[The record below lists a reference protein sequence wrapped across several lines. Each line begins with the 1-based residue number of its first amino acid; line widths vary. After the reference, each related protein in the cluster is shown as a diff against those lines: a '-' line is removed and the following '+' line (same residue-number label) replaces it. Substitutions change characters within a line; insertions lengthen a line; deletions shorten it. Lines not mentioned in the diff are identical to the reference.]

1 MRRGRMLILIALVLL
16 FGAAALYLILRVFSG
31 GAGGVGGARAT
42 PESPDRVKV
51 VIAAQD
57 IVRGSAIPENGVI
70 ESEFPADAVVETMV
84 TDRGQVVGRIARM
97 DIARGVP
104 ITENMITEE
113 PGDLLPTGST
123 ASLSIPKGFTAIS
136 MPMTRLSGVAYA
148 VQDGDQVDVL
158 VSMLMID
165 VDQEFQSIAP
175 SDTLVLLGQDL
186 SLQTGVACKEV
197 KQGDK
202 GMECVNEVPPVL
214 GRIESVPDSTV
225 PLYLVPKESQRPR
238 LVSQRLISNATVLHV
253 GTFKLPAEEQAGAA
267 VAAPQGAGAP
277 SDGQQAQPV
286 IKPPD
291 VVTLIV
297 TPQEALALN
306 WAVRSGVDISLTLR
320 APNDT
325 TEDRTTSVTLQYMV
339 DTYRLTVP
347 TKLPYALDLK
357 LESPL
362 NIVLPNDKSAVPA
375 K

>member
-16 FGAAALYLILRVFSG
+16 FGAAALYLVLKMVG
-31 GAGGVGGARAT
+31 GGGGLGGARAT

-57 IVRGSAIPENGVI
+57 IARGSAIPENGVI
-70 ESEFPADAVVETMV
+70 VSDFPADSVVETMV
-84 TDRGQVVGRIARM
+84 TDKNQVIERIARQ

-104 ITENMITEE
+104 ITKNMITEE

-136 MPMTRLSGVAYA
+136 VPMTRLSGVAYA
-148 VQDGDQVDVL
+148 VRDGDKVDVL

-165 VDQEFQSIAP
+165 VDQDFQSVAP
-175 SDTLVLLGQDL
+175 SDTLILLGQDL
-186 SLQTGVACKEV
+186 SLQTGLACKEI

-202 GMECVNEVPPVL
+202 GLECVNEVAPVL
-214 GRIESVPDSTV
+214 GRIETVPDSTV
-225 PLYLVPKESQRPR
+225 PLYLVPKEDQRPR

-253 GTFKLPAEEQAGAA
+253 GTFLLPAEEEAGAA
-267 VAAPQGAGAP
+267 AAAPQGAGAP
-277 SDGQQAQPV
+277 TEGQTTTPT

-306 WAVRSGVDISLTLR
+306 WATRAGVDIALTLR

-339 DTYRLTVP
+339 DTYRITVP
-347 TKLPYALDLK
+347 TKLPYSLDLR
-357 LESPL
+357 LEAPL
-362 NIVLPNDKSAVPA
+362 NVVLPNDKSAPPA
-375 K
+375 N